1 MKLMRRALLHLIRN
15 ISNRF
20 SLPFGARADNS
31 GNTRSND
38 VPDDDISEA
47 VVYAFSHGSEPAF
60 RQIYDRYAPA
70 IYRVV
75 QRYFQSSALAEE
87 LVEELFSTVWRERG
101 MFANV
106 AQLRHSLFASA
117 KDLAIDYLE
126 KMTVEMVS
134 ASRAQQ
140 NVCKETTPVSSTAAP
155 PVNMLQHQLKNAHQP
170 QV

>member
-1 MKLMRRALLHLIRN
+1 MRRAMLHIFKN

-20 SLPFGARADNS
+20 GLLFGRRADS
-31 GNTRSND
+31 PGNTRSTG
-38 VPDDDISEA
+38 VIDDDIDEA

-87 LVEELFSTVWRERG
+87 LVEELFSTLWRERG
-101 MFANV
+101 MYTHA
-106 AQLRHSLFASA
+106 AQLRHSLFACA

-126 KMTVEMVS
+126 KMTVDIVS
-134 ASRAQQ
+134 ASHAQE
-140 NVCKETTPVSSTAAP
+140 NVSNETTPVIKTAVP
-155 PVNMLQHQLKNAHQP
+155 PVNMLQHPLKNVSQP
-170 QV
+170 QA

>member
-1 MKLMRRALLHLIRN
+1 MPPLFRN
-15 ISNRF
+15 ISNWF
-20 SLPFGARADNS
+20 SLRFNRRADNS
-31 GNTRSND
+31 GNTRRND
-38 VPDDDISEA
+38 VPDDGISDA
-47 VVYAFSHGSEPAF
+47 IVHAFSHGSEPAF

-101 MFANV
+101 MFTNA
-106 AQLRHSLFASA
+106 AQLRHSLFTSA

-126 KMTVEMVS
+126 KMTIEIAT
-134 ASRAQQ
+134 ASHEPQ
-140 NVCKETTPVSSTAAP
+140 NVRNETTPASTTADP
-155 PVNMLQHQLKNAHQP
+155 PVNMLQHQLKGARQP